1 MIHSKIPLAQ
11 TVVQLCK
18 LKNIKHIV
26 ISPGSRNAPL
36 TIGFTNDEFFKCYSI
51 VDERCA
57 AFFALGIA
65 QQKRETVAMVC
76 TSGSALLNYYPAI
89 SEAFYSD
96 IPLVVL
102 SADRPKHLIN
112 VGDGQTIN
120 QKNVFENHILYSANL
135 KLDIKDENKVSK
147 TEELPIFKN
156 LENKLER
163 ILGLQQGIQSF
174 NETEINTA
182 LNLAHLKRGP
192 VHINIPF
199 NEPLYELT
207 ETLSVN
213 PKVEPM
219 EVISHNI
226 GEVELKDCVDEW
238 YVAKRK
244 LILVGVL
251 EPNSIDQQNLEHL
264 ADDDSVIVFT
274 ETTSNLHHPN
284 FFPSIDKM
292 IAPLS
297 EEELEALKPDIL
309 VTLGGMIVSK
319 KIKAFLRNY
328 KPKQHWHIDDKDA
341 NDTFFCLTKHI
352 EITPNQFFSAFFP
365 KITHMTKSSYFDN
378 WTSVKKHR
386 NKKHMAYMKE
396 IPFSDFKVFH
406 HVLKTTP
413 NTSVLQLGNSS
424 AVRYAQLFNLNASLE
439 VFCNRG
445 TSGID
450 GSTSTAI
457 GCASV
462 SNKRTTFITGDLSF
476 FYDSNALW
484 NNYIP
489 KNFRII
495 VINNQGGGIFRILPG
510 HKNTDNFDHYFE
522 TIHNL
527 TAKQLCEMYNFDYK
541 QASNE
546 TELTEH
552 LNTFF
557 NTSKTPKLLEVFTP
571 RTMNDEILLD
581 YFNFIK

>member
-1 MIHSKIPLAQ
+1 MIQSKIPLAQ

-18 LKNIKHIV
+18 LKHVKHIV

-36 TIGFTNDEFFKCYSI
+36 TIGFTNDEYFKCYSI

-65 QQKRETVAMVC
+65 QQTKKPTAVVC

-112 VGDGQTIN
+112 IGDGQTIN
-120 QKNVFENHILYSANL
+120 QRNVFENHILYSANL
-135 KLDIKDENKVSK
+135 KLDIKDEHNLPQK
-147 TEELPIFKN
+147 EDLPIFKS

-163 ILGLQQGIQSF
+163 ILGLQQDIQSF
-174 NETEINTA
+174 NEVEINMA
-182 LNLAHLKRGP
+182 LNLAKLKKGP

-199 NEPLYELT
+199 DEPLYELT
-207 ETLSVN
+207 KKLLVN
-213 PKVEPM
+213 PKVESL
-219 EVISHNI
+219 EIKSSKI
-226 GEVELKDCVDEW
+226 EDSEIDDCIDEW

-244 LILVGVL
+244 MILVGVL
-251 EPNSIDQQNLEHL
+251 EPNSVEQKLLEEL
-264 ADDDSVIVFT
+264 ADDDGVLVFT

-297 EEELEALKPDIL
+297 ETELKALQPDVLI
-309 VTLGGMIVSK
+309 TFGGMIVSK
-319 KIKAFLRNY
+319 KIKAFLRKH
-328 KPKQHWHIDDKDA
+328 KPKQHWHIDEKKA
-341 NDTFFCLTKHI
+341 YDTFFCLTKHI
-352 EITPNQFFSAFFP
+352 ETSPNQFFSEFLP
-365 KITHMTKSSYFDN
+365 KITHLAKSTYFDT
-378 WTSVKKHR
+378 WSLIKKHR
-386 NKKHMAYMKE
+386 NKKHLEYIKG
-396 IPFSDFKVFH
+396 IQFSDFKAFNDL
-406 HVLKTTP
+406 LKAIP
-413 NTSVLQLGNSS
+413 NKTILQLGNSS
-424 AVRYAQLFNLNASLE
+424 AVRYAQLFNLNPSLE

-457 GCASV
+457 GCAVASE
-462 SNKRTTFITGDLSF
+462 KPTTFITGDLSF

-489 KNFRII
+489 SNFRII

-510 HKNTDNFDHYFE
+510 HKDTDNFDNYFE
-522 TIHNL
+522 TTHHL
-527 TAKQLCEMYNFDYK
+527 TALHLSEMYGLEYSK
-541 QASNE
+541 ASNE
-546 TELTEH
+546 TELKAS
-552 LNTFF
+552 LKGYF
-557 NTSKTPKLLEVFTP
+557 NKSKKAKLLEVFTP
-571 RTMNDEILLD
+571 RTENDSILLE
-581 YFNFIK
+581 YFNYIK